1 MKRLGDWRQLGRRAM
16 SAALRRA
23 TATVAVANALADGG
37 RAPGSTPLFLAIRV
51 RTLHLDVASGRIDV
65 GLRLFGFWKSGLS
78 SETYPEG
85 TVLRQKHGEITKE
98 VEREIPEINLLG
110 KVVREND
117 AESDREVKFHH
128 VTIETADGTFE
139 TDTMITVF
147 QYRTIEEM
155 FLLHEFPFDEQ
166 TLALEIR
173 LPKSNAKD
181 AHFGIRVSDSL
192 HVEKENIRPR
202 FATSGGGGGSDGP
215 RLLRRESWL
224 GEVDGHGA
232 LEISRSATCLNLR
245 PRNSRDGSRH
255 DLYTAVAR
263 AVGYSTVHAYIP

>member
-1 MKRLGDWRQLGRRAM
+1 MD
-16 SAALRRA
+16 ALRRVS
-23 TATVAVANALADGG
+23 ATVTAANALAGPA

-51 RTLHLDVASGRIDV
+51 RNLHLDVASGRIDV
-65 GLRLFGFWKSGLS
+65 GLRVFGFWKSGLS

-128 VTIETADGTFE
+128 ITIETADGTFE
-139 TDTMITVF
+139 TDTMVTIF

-155 FLLHEFPFDEQ
+155 FLLQDFPFDEQ

-181 AHFGIRVSDSL
+181 SHFGFRVSDSL
-192 HVEKENIRPR
+192 HVEKENIRPKTD
-202 FATSGGGGGSDGP
+202 ASGGGGGGAA
-215 RLLRRESWL
+215 RLLRRDSWL
-224 GEVDGHGA
+224 GVEDGHGA
-232 LEISRSATCLNLR
+232 LEMSPNVVNMLTQQWSILSCDLIVRRVPTQTR
-245 PRNSRDGSRH
+245 RGS
-255 DLYTAVAR
+255 LAR
-263 AVGYSTVHAYIP
+263 ARLTNRSSTHILSGWE